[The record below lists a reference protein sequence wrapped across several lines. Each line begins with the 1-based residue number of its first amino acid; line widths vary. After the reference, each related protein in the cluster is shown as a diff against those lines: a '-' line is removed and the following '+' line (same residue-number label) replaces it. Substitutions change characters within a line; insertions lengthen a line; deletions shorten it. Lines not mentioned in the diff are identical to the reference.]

1 MSKLPLA
8 ILAGLL
14 ALYPLLVY
22 SGLGRISPG
31 SFGLL
36 LMLLVAGRV
45 ILGPRTLQQMI
56 FGLVVLTYCL
66 LVAWFDSPLLLR
78 LYPVVVSFLIG
89 AGFLYS
95 LRAQQPL
102 LERVARLRHE
112 HISSA
117 GLRYIRRLT
126 LVWGLVIVAN
136 GLLAAYTACCTSWQV
151 WAFYNGLLSYALMAA
166 FFGAEWLF
174 RQHYRKR
181 VDLQ

>member
-8 ILAGLL
+8 IFAGML

-22 SGLGRISPG
+22 FSLDRIGPG

-45 ILGPRTLQQMI
+45 LLGPRTLQQII
-56 FGLVVLTYCL
+56 FGLVVLVYCL
-66 LVAWFDSPLLLR
+66 LVAWFNSPLLLR
-78 LYPVVVSFLIG
+78 LYPVVVSFLIA

-95 LRAQQPL
+95 LRAEQPL

-112 HISSA
+112 HISAA
-117 GLRYIRRLT
+117 GTHYIRRLT
-126 LVWGLVIVAN
+126 LIWGLVIVAN
-136 GLLAAYTACCTSWQV
+136 GLVAAYTACCTSWQV
-151 WAFYNGLLSYALMAA
+151 WAFYNGLLSYGLLAA

-174 RQHYRKR
+174 RQQYRKR